1 MKKILCLIGSTN
13 QKGYNSSII
22 NNFKAM
28 TNGHYVFE
36 EIYIT
41 NLNINFCKGCSS
53 CFKNG
58 TCKMNDDI
66 NMLKEKLLASD
77 IIIISSPV
85 FMNQITGCLKN
96 IFDRLSLWAHTM
108 QLIGKKGI
116 IICTTSNSGLKETTK
131 YLCKIALNIGLDIIG
146 TITYNASTDSQEKL
160 IKQISSV
167 WNNLFLNYSPHMD
180 SLKIIYNSKKEY
192 YENYTGIIDSY
203 SKEIWETRKNME

>member
-41 NLNINFCKGCSS
+41 NLNIKFCKGCSS

-66 NMLKEKLLASD
+66 
-77 IIIISSPV
+77 
-85 FMNQITGCLKN
+85 
-96 IFDRLSLWAHTM
+96 
-108 QLIGKKGI
+108 
-116 IICTTSNSGLKETTK
+116 
-131 YLCKIALNIGLDIIG
+131 
-146 TITYNASTDSQEKL
+146 
-160 IKQISSV
+160 
-167 WNNLFLNYSPHMD
+167 
-180 SLKIIYNSKKEY
+180 
-192 YENYTGIIDSY
+192 
-203 SKEIWETRKNME
+203 

>member
-1 MKKILCLIGSTN
+1 
-13 QKGYNSSII
+13 
-22 NNFKAM
+22 M

-96 IFDRLSLWAHTM
+96 I
-108 QLIGKKGI
+108 LIDCLFGSYYATHWKKRYY
-116 IICTTSNSGLKETTK
+116 
-131 YLCKIALNIGLDIIG
+131 YLH
-146 TITYNASTDSQEKL
+146 
-160 IKQISSV
+160 
-167 WNNLFLNYSPHMD
+167 NL
-180 SLKIIYNSKKEY
+180 
-192 YENYTGIIDSY
+192 
-203 SKEIWETRKNME
+203 